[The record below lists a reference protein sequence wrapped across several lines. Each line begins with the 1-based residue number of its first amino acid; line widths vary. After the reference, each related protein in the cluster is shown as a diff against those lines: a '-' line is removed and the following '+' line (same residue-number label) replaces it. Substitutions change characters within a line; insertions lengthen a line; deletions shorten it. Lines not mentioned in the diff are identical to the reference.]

1 MSTVPHASVP
11 RLPVR
16 TIRVEVIEGVDRGV
30 HAIGDRVAIGTAEGN
45 DLRLTD
51 PRVSRFHVEL
61 GAAGASVRVRDLGS
75 TNGTRLGAVM
85 IERGEIALGS
95 LVGASLEIGATKLRI
110 SDAELTSVET
120 TVEPRFGPLLGRSPM
135 MRRLM
140 ARLDKVAASETSV
153 LLVGESGTGKE
164 LAAQAIHERS
174 ARAREPFVVVDCGAI
189 APTLVASE
197 LFGHERGSF
206 TGAERTSH
214 GAFERAARGTLFI
227 DEVGELPLALQ
238 TTLLGVLERKRYRR
252 VGGDRDLTSDA
263 RVIAATNRDLRAEV
277 NAGRFRLDLYHRL
290 AVVTLDLPPLRDR
303 SEDLP
308 LLVEHFLRELG
319 SSAEVEDVFDAD
331 AIAELERH
339 AFPGNVREL
348 KNLVEATLTLGE
360 APSLTSRPA
369 EAAAIPDDVTDA
381 RLDLPFRDAKR
392 EIVDAFERR
401 YLTRWLDRTGGN
413 VAKVARESGLDR
425 SYVTDLVRKHGLK
438 GTG

>member
-1 MSTVPHASVP
+1 
-11 RLPVR
+11 
-16 TIRVEVIEGVDRGV
+16 
-30 HAIGDRVAIGTAEGN
+30 
-45 DLRLTD
+45 
-51 PRVSRFHVEL
+51 
-61 GAAGASVRVRDLGS
+61 
-75 TNGTRLGAVM
+75 
-85 IERGEIALGS
+85 
-95 LVGASLEIGATKLRI
+95 
-110 SDAELTSVET
+110 
-120 TVEPRFGPLLGRSPM
+120 
-135 MRRLM
+135 M

-164 LAAQAIHERS
+164 LAAQALHERS
-174 ARAREPFVVVDCGAI
+174 ARAKEPFVVVDCGAI

-238 TTLLGVLERKRYRR
+238 TSLLGVLERRRYRR
-252 VGGDRDLTSDA
+252 VGGDRDLASEA

-277 NAGRFRLDLYHRL
+277 NAGRFRLDLYYRL
-290 AVVTLDLPPLRDR
+290 AVVTLDLPPLRER

-319 SSAEVEDVFDAD
+319 SSAEVEDVFA
-331 AIAELERH
+331 AEALAELERH
-339 AFPGNVREL
+339 TFPGNVREL
-348 KNLVEATLTLGE
+348 RNLVEATLTLGE
-360 APSLTSRPA
+360 APSLASRPA
-369 EAAAIPDDVTDA
+369 QSPSLPDDVTDA

-401 YLTRWLDRTGGN
+401 YLMRWLDRTSGN

-425 SYVTDLVRKHGLK
+425 SYVTDLVRKHGLR
-438 GTG
+438 GS

>member
-16 TIRVEVIEGVDRGV
+16 TIRVEVIEGVDRGA
-30 HAIGDRVAIGTAEGN
+30 HASGDRLAIGTAEGN

-51 PRVSRFHVEL
+51 ARVSRFHVEL

-75 TNGTRLGAVM
+75 TNGTRVGAVT
-85 IERGEIALGS
+85 IERGEIALGAS
-95 LVGASLEIGATKLRI
+95 NLGASLEIGATKIRI
-110 SDAELTSVET
+110 TDAELTSVET
-120 TVEPRFGPLLGRSPM
+120 AEEPRFGPLLGRSAV

-174 ARAREPFVVVDCGAI
+174 ARAKEPFVVVDCGAI

-252 VGGDRDLTSDA
+252 VGGDRDLVSEA

-277 NAGRFRLDLYHRL
+277 NAGRFRLDLYYRL

-303 SEDLP
+303 SEDLR

-360 APSLTSRPA
+360 APSLASRPSTSPSL
-369 EAAAIPDDVTDA
+369 PDDVTDA

-425 SYVTDLVRKHGLK
+425 SYVTDLVRKHGLR
-438 GTG
+438 